1 MANYAKFRGYKRTI
15 LNIDT
20 MRKMLA
26 LSAIILMITN
36 ACDSKKVSAKISDQ
50 IRINQIGFYPS
61 SVKQFTIVDT
71 KASDFKLVDSYSN
84 KVFSGK
90 LIDQGTW
97 ETSGEKVM
105 LGDFSGFTA
114 PGAYYVVVDDTIASF
129 PFKIGENIYKPILR
143 AAVKSYYFQRAS
155 MPIEERYGGEYQRAA
170 GHPDDKCF
178 YHPSSGRSEG
188 TLSSP
193 GGWYDAGDYGK
204 YVVNAS
210 LSTGQMLLLL
220 EQYPRVIT
228 DGGQNIPESSND
240 INDLWDE
247 LRYELD
253 WILTM
258 QDDDGGVYFK
268 LTAKTFGDFIMPDAY
283 DLDRYI
289 IGKGTASTLDFSA
302 VLAQASRLY
311 KDIDPKW
318 SAKALDASVKA
329 WNWALKNDDLA
340 FKNPEDVNTGEY
352 GDDEFSDD
360 FFWAAAELYLATEE
374 DQYKVALNTYKQ
386 EYTHKLADSWKR
398 FVRNVAFHSLLENK
412 DRLNEE
418 MASALTQG
426 HIALADGILDKIAV
440 HPYRIALD
448 SFEWGSNSDIL
459 NQATIL
465 CMAHRLTDDE
475 KYLIGAEQIT
485 DYIFGKNA
493 TGYSFLTGYGSKKV
507 MFPHHRPSGADSIAD
522 PVPGFIIGGPNND
535 RQDAH
540 LVEYGSEF
548 PAKAYMDVEASF
560 ASNEVCINWNAPAVY
575 VLGYLQEVRE

>member
-1 MANYAKFRGYKRTI
+1 MKK
-15 LNIDT
+15 L
-20 MRKMLA
+20 LA
-26 LSAIILMITN
+26 LSALVLLITY
-36 ACDSKKVSAKISDQ
+36 ACDSNKKSAKISDQ

-61 SVKQFTIVDT
+61 SVKQFTITDT
-71 KASDFKLVDSYSN
+71 KASAFKLVDSYNN
-84 KVFSGK
+84 KVFSGE
-90 LIDQGTW
+90 LVDQGTW

-105 LGDFSGFTA
+105 LGDFSGFSA

-129 PFKIGENIYKPILR
+129 PFKIGENIYKPVLR
-143 AAVKSYYFQRAS
+143 AAIKSYYFQRAS
-155 MPIEERYGGEYQRAA
+155 MPIEEQYGGEYQRAA
-170 GHPDDKCF
+170 GHPDDKCI
-178 YHPSSGRSEG
+178 YHPSTGKSDG

-204 YVVNAS
+204 YIVNAS

-220 EQYPRVIT
+220 EQYPNVIT
-228 DGGQNIPESSND
+228 DGGQNIPESRND

-258 QDDDGGVYFK
+258 QDDDGGVFFK
-268 LTAKTFGDFIMPDAY
+268 LTAKTFGDFIMPEDY

-289 IGKGTASTLDFSA
+289 IGKGTASTLDFAA

-340 FKNPEDVNTGEY
+340 FKNPEDVKTGEY

-360 FFWAAAELYLATEE
+360 FFWAAAELYLATEQ

-386 EYTHKLADSWKR
+386 EYIHALADSWKR

-412 DRLNEE
+412 DRLDKE
-418 MASALTQG
+418 MASALTDG
-426 HIALADGILDKIAV
+426 HIALADGILDIIAV

-448 SFEWGSNSDIL
+448 NFEWGSNSDIL
-459 NQATIL
+459 NQAAIL
-465 CMAHRLTDDE
+465 CVAHRLTGDE

-493 TGYSFLTGYGSKKV
+493 TGYSFLTGFGSKKV
-507 MFPHHRPSGADSIAD
+507 MFPHHRPSGADSIAE

-535 RQDAH
+535 RQDGH
-540 LVEYGSEF
+540 LVEYSSEF

-575 VLGYLQEVRE
+575 VLGYLQQVRE